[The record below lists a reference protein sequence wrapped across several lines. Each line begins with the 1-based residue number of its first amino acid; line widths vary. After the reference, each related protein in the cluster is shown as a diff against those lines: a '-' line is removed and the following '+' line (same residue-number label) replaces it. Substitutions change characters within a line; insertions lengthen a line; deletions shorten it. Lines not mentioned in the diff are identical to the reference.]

1 MSVGT
6 LLTFLDDTVV
16 NTALPR
22 ISVTLH
28 ASTSGLQWVVD
39 AYVLVLAGLLLL
51 CGSIGDR
58 YGRKR
63 AMTLGLMAF
72 GAAAIGASRSMSI
85 GQLITARAF
94 QGLGAAL
101 ILPATLSIITN
112 VFPRED
118 RARAIAV
125 WTAIGGLGIGF
136 GPVLGG
142 YLVDAASWHAVF
154 WLFVPL
160 VVVAL
165 GGMSIVPESR
175 DERGIGLDMSGAILA
190 TAGLTALV
198 YGIIRAGEVGW
209 GNRWGLASFGAA
221 ALLLVAFAAV
231 EGRTP
236 APMLP
241 LNFFRE
247 RDFSGAV
254 ILIGMVL
261 FAMFVTFFFLTQ
273 LFQLVQHR
281 SALAAG
287 LLIVPTSIAVTISA
301 GIAGKVIHTL
311 GPRVLALAMTTG
323 MLGGLLIL
331 TRTTETTSTVQI
343 VTALVVFGFGAG
355 LALPA
360 LTDTVMAAVPEREA
374 GVGSAVNDVSR
385 QLGGALGV
393 AVIGSFV
400 SNAYRAKL
408 HDGLRNTGVPLS
420 VAHAAAASIGVANQA
435 ARALPRSVATV
446 LTTAADHAFVS
457 AITRGFEVSTVVV
470 VLAAVVAATLVPRR
484 MRVVQIE
491 GHDERSPTRRLTD
504 AEANRN
510 GMRPRRGPRTTTPNE
525 SRRAELAKGGVAV
538 AVLRYM
544 TAHPTR
550 EYTAIELAR
559 ALDRSRSAIA
569 NALARFAVS
578 GDVLQTADRP
588 RRYKL
593 TRGGSPRE

>member
-1 MSVGT
+1 MARSATLHTPRRRWLVLGVMSVGT

-22 ISVTLH
+22 ISVALH

-39 AYVLVLAGLLLL
+39 AYVLGLAGLLLL

-58 YGRKR
+58 YGRRR
-63 AMTLGLMAF
+63 AMTVGLAAF
-72 GAAAIGASRSMSI
+72 GAAAIGASRSDSI
-85 GQLITARAF
+85 GQLVTMRAL

-101 ILPATLSIITN
+101 ILPATLSVITN
-112 VFPRED
+112 VFPREE

-160 VVVAL
+160 VVLAL
-165 GGMSIVPESR
+165 GGMLLVPESR
-175 DERGIGLDMSGAILA
+175 DERSVGLDVPGAILG

-198 YGIIRAGEVGW
+198 YGIIRAGEAGW
-209 GNRWGLASFGAA
+209 GNRWGLGAFGAA
-221 ALLLVAFAAV
+221 AVLLVSFAVV
-231 EGRTP
+231 EARAA

-241 LNFFRE
+241 LRFFRQ

-254 ILIGMVL
+254 LLIGMVL

-287 LLIVPTSIAVTISA
+287 LLIVPTSVAVTISA
-301 GIAGKVIHTL
+301 GVAGKLIHTA
-311 GPRVLALAMTTG
+311 GPRALALAMTTG
-323 MLGGLLIL
+323 MTIGLVVLS
-331 TRTTETTSTVQI
+331 RTTESTPTLQI
-343 VTALVVFGFGAG
+343 IAALVIFGFGAG

-360 LTDTVMAAVPEREA
+360 LTDTVMAAVPERDA

-400 SNAYRAKL
+400 SNAYRTRL
-408 HDGLRNTGVPLS
+408 HHALQGRVPAG
-420 VAHAAAASIGVANQA
+420 VAHTASSSIGVAGQTARTLPPSLA
-435 ARALPRSVATV
+435 AT
-446 LTTAADHAFVS
+446 LTRAADHAFVS
-457 AITRGFEVSTVVV
+457 AITRGFEVSIVVV
-470 VLAAVVAATLVPRR
+470 ACAFVVAATMVPRR
-484 MRVVQIE
+484 MR
-491 GHDERSPTRRLTD
+491 PTQFGT
-504 AEANRN
+504 EAA
-510 GMRPRRGPRTTTPNE
+510 PAP
-525 SRRAELAKGGVAV
+525 AAV
-538 AVLRYM
+538 E
-544 TAHPTR
+544 P
-550 EYTAIELAR
+550 
-559 ALDRSRSAIA
+559 AL
-569 NALARFAVS
+569 
-578 GDVLQTADRP
+578 TADLGLVTPSR
-588 RRYKL
+588 
-593 TRGGSPRE
+593 